1 MATPIENWSKS
12 EIRAV
17 VRFLHAKGNNPT
29 EIHSELTSV
38 YGKDVMSKTGVY
50 QWCSMFEAGRSSID
64 RAPGSGRPQSS
75 LTQDNIAR
83 VDHLLREDRRRSI
96 KDLSNDLDLPNTT
109 VRRILH
115 DELGYRKVSARW
127 VPKQLTDDHKVKRME
142 ACQLLLARHRDAIND
157 QMGPGGDDRGDNQHG
172 EPFLDNLITADETW
186 VHHTTPETKRDSMTW
201 KHPSSPT
208 PKKFKVAHSAKKVMA
223 TVFWDVKGV
232 LLVDFL
238 PSGETVNANRYCQT
252 LDKLREAIRRKRPGR
267 LSKGV
272 ILQHDN
278 ATPHTAKRTQDWLK
292 RYNWETLPHPPH
304 SPDLAPSDFHLF
316 GPLKRHLAGQRF
328 EDDDDLIEE
337 VTSWLRSLDK
347 KFLRDGIYS
356 LVQRWKKCLDL
367 HGDYVEK

>member
-17 VRFLHAKGNNPT
+17 VRFLHAKGKNPT

-83 VDHLLREDRRRSI
+83 VDILQRR
-96 KDLSNDLDLPNTT
+96 LWPLFF
-109 VRRILH
+109 
-115 DELGYRKVSARW
+115 G
-127 VPKQLTDDHKVKRME
+127 
-142 ACQLLLARHRDAIND
+142 
-157 QMGPGGDDRGDNQHG
+157 
-172 EPFLDNLITADETW
+172 
-186 VHHTTPETKRDSMTW
+186 
-201 KHPSSPT
+201 
-208 PKKFKVAHSAKKVMA
+208 
-223 TVFWDVKGV
+223 DVKGV

-252 LDKLREAIRRKRPGR
+252 LDKLREALRRKRPGR

-316 GPLKRHLAGQRF
+316 GPFGWTA
-328 EDDDDLIEE
+328 
-337 VTSWLRSLDK
+337 LR
-347 KFLRDGIYS
+347 R
-356 LVQRWKKCLDL
+356 
-367 HGDYVEK
+367 

>member
-75 LTQDNIAR
+75 LTQNNIAR
-83 VDHLLREDRRRSI
+83 VDHLIREDRRRSI

-142 ACQLLLARHRDAIND
+142 AFWLATE
-157 QMGPGGDDRGDNQHG
+157 MP
-172 EPFLDNLITADETW
+172 
-186 VHHTTPETKRDSMTW
+186 SM
-201 KHPSSPT
+201 
-208 PKKFKVAHSAKKVMA
+208 
-223 TVFWDVKGV
+223 
-232 LLVDFL
+232 
-238 PSGETVNANRYCQT
+238 
-252 LDKLREAIRRKRPGR
+252 IR
-267 LSKGV
+267 
-272 ILQHDN
+272 
-278 ATPHTAKRTQDWLK
+278 W
-292 RYNWETLPHPPH
+292 
-304 SPDLAPSDFHLF
+304 DLA
-316 GPLKRHLAGQRF
+316 GMIK
-328 EDDDDLIEE
+328 
-337 VTSWLRSLDK
+337 VTINMVSLSWT
-347 KFLRDGIYS
+347 I
-356 LVQRWKKCLDL
+356 
-367 HGDYVEK
+367 